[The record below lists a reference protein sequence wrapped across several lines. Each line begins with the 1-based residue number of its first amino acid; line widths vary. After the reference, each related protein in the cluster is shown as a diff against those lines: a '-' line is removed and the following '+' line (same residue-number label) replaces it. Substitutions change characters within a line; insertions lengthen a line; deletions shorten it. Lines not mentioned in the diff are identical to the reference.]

1 MNPGCYKRG
10 EDAKNWNALLI
21 YLQAH
26 HLVSPTTPAL
36 FSLFGFSQ
44 TRAKR
49 LARVGAFV
57 IAVLENDGVA
67 RLPTHVIHVPV
78 EWLDQWSFVRDAHQN
93 PTCCRTLSTR
103 LGLPEIAPVGSTS
116 GPDSSEERATTTAPP
131 EAIPHVHPNLAA

>member
-1 MNPGCYKRG
+1 VAEG
-10 EDAKNWNALLI
+10 ESDAARKLPLDP
-21 YLQAH
+21 LD
-26 HLVSPTTPAL
+26 
-36 FSLFGFSQ
+36 
-44 TRAKR
+44 RAKR

-116 GPDSSEERATTTAPP
+116 GPDSRRTRNYDRSSGGDPACPHEPGGVAVCDSETVERRDSGAG
-131 EAIPHVHPNLAA
+131 IPS

>member
-1 MNPGCYKRG
+1 MDLRKWKVAEG
-10 EDAKNWNALLI
+10 ESDAARKLTLDP
-21 YLQAH
+21 LD
-26 HLVSPTTPAL
+26 
-36 FSLFGFSQ
+36 
-44 TRAKR
+44 REKR

-67 RLPTHVIHVPV
+67 RLPTHVIHVPF

-116 GPDSSEERATTTAPP
+116 GPDSRRSAQLRPLLRRRSRMSTRTWRRSRA
-131 EAIPHVHPNLAA
+131 